1 MPTYCDSLSYTFTIY
16 ISYYAYNATRTAKHL
31 QQSLSLPQASPL
43 PGKRFVNLLLAPAPS
58 PLDNNWYF
66 HLTENSQRK
75 THMYM
80 AEQARQQTRN
90 RVGKVSVYRTQTR
103 IGRGPAHPHLDLETP
118 STRLPFSSPM
128 PGPRNGTRSSYHA
141 TVCSLSCC
149 SCFCCCC
156 CFTVLLKID
165 HVVIAF
171 VLCGCTGVRVSV
183 VELLCATLH

>member
-1 MPTYCDSLSYTFTIY
+1 MIVSHTLYQYTY

-31 QQSLSLPQASPL
+31 QQSLSLPQASPS
-43 PGKRFVNLLLAPAPS
+43 LANAS
-58 PLDNNWYF
+58 LTFSWPLRHL
-66 HLTENSQRK
+66 HLTTIGIFIWQKILSGK
-75 THMYM
+75 PTC
-80 AEQARQQTRN
+80 TWRN
-90 RVGKVSVYRTQTR
+90 KRGNKPETVLEKFPYTAHKHTQTR

-171 VLCGCTGVRVSV
+171 VLCGCTGLRVSV

>member
-1 MPTYCDSLSYTFTIY
+1 
-16 ISYYAYNATRTAKHL
+16 
-31 QQSLSLPQASPL
+31 
-43 PGKRFVNLLLAPAPS
+43 
-58 PLDNNWYF
+58 
-66 HLTENSQRK
+66 
-75 THMYM
+75 MYM

-149 SCFCCCC
+149 SCCCC

-171 VLCGCTGVRVSV
+171 VLCGCSGTLMCDIALKLIRTPPRQGLLVSGSNDLNLNMKTV
-183 VELLCATLH
+183 QDSMLIYNI